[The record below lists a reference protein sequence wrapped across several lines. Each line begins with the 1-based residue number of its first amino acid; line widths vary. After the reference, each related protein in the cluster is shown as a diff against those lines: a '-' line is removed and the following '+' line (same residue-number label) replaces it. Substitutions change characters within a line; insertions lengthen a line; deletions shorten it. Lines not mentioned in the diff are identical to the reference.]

1 MGDTRRHGK
10 TAPSRM
16 AIRIEARIRVH
27 EHALGIMETTLIR
40 MTIAATGLSD
50 TGEMRNIRPFGG
62 F

>member
-1 MGDTRRHGK
+1 
-10 TAPSRM
+10 M